1 MLILGRNLTVSAW
14 SHRNNHERLF
24 YQIGIKG
31 KLDHDPLPKITA
43 LRTCRHIRS
52 ETLGVLIALI
62 SPSVISLRCEL
73 SFWLWSLRLL
83 MDAISYT

>member
-1 MLILGRNLTVSAW
+1 MERIATSSQTFQTSARRIVWRQAKRIFMLILGRNLTVSAW

-43 LRTCRHIRS
+43 LRTCSLIRS
-52 ETLGVLIALI
+52 ETLGVLIA
-62 SPSVISLRCEL
+62 
-73 SFWLWSLRLL
+73 F
-83 MDAISYT
+83 